1 MFDTAAVQG
10 SSNPI
15 WSPPAQA
22 PTALPSA
29 ADRAPVADGV
39 ARMLRAVPDT
49 GPSSPIAPGE
59 RELVASEDSVTA
71 GGVRDAYGMELYRE
85 ADGTYTLELDMKIAF
100 DFTKGPDGQ
109 TWTPQEKQ
117 AFIEDYKGAIEQT
130 WSGHVTSS
138 DTGQRVTLDVNL
150 DVVEGTQDAVD
161 GENWSIEVV
170 KIDAGGFNQS
180 YVVPSQNTGR
190 FDSEDVNP
198 VDKGASDPQVGAAHE
213 FGHMIGLPDEYNG
226 NGGPDA
232 QNDTD
237 SVMHTGMDVRDRH
250 LDIVENWVN
259 ANN

>member
-22 PTALPSA
+22 PAALPTA

-49 GPSSPIAPGE
+49 GPSSPITPGE

-117 AFIEDYKGAIEQT
+117 AFIDDYKSAIEQT
-130 WSGHVTSS
+130 WSGHVISS